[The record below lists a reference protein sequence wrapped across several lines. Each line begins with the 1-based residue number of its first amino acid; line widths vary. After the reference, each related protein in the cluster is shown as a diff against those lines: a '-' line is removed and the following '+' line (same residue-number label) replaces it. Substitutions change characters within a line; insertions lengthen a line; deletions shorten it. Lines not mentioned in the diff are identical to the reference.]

1 MAPAFQSASIYRAAV
16 PLSCG
21 ASEEDGGENQ
31 GRSRAD
37 AKEDEH
43 GDDSSSPHPPLLPAQ
58 SRMTPLFLPT
68 PVWGHCS
75 VSPELGVPSAI
86 RTSSLDGPRGAVGRP
101 PSVHLS
107 SSTRWPIENHRGG
120 GTEAGGGQAQ
130 GSSPPAHRAPESCS
144 ASVRKSTRYKAGPVQ
159 ALWGPRGLPR
169 SSLDDPL
176 ALQDLV
182 PLPSSREPSLMTLA
196 GRSVLTGTSP
206 G

>member
-120 GTEAGGGQAQ
+120 GTEAGGGRRREAAPQHTGHPRAAQ
-130 GSSPPAHRAPESCS
+130 QVFARAP
-144 ASVRKSTRYKAGPVQ
+144 ATRQ
-159 ALWGPRGLPR
+159 APCRPCGAPEDCLGL
-169 SSLDDPL
+169 L
-176 ALQDLV
+176 
-182 PLPSSREPSLMTLA
+182 LMTL
-196 GRSVLTGTSP
+196 LPFKTWYHSP
-206 G
+206 PPGSPP